1 MVRNPPLFGLVLASA
16 GLLAI
21 VPETVAAAS
30 FVVLQTESF
39 CAMPFFGDLATW
51 ATPKMT
57 KLLMFAGGAT
67 VLYGLFGAPAEGR
80 GRLSLKTALAFGLVM
95 FFVGFQWAPTW
106 EYIGSIF
113 GDGSIDAMTCGM

>member
-1 MVRNPPLFGLVLASA
+1 MARKLPVFGAVIASTT
-16 GLLAI
+16 LLA
-21 VPETVAAAS
+21 VAPGAVAAAP

-57 KLLMFAGGAT
+57 KLLMFAGAGT

-80 GRLSLKTALAFGLVM
+80 GRLSLRSALAFGLVM
-95 FFVGFQWAPTW
+95 FFVGFQWASTW
-106 EYIGSIF
+106 TYIGSIF
-113 GDGSIDAMTCGM
+113 GEGSINAVTCGM